1 MAALHARS
9 AGGGLRIGRH
19 DARDARRA
27 AGRRRRNGGSR
38 LRALGMPPPMT
49 SLRVL
54 LLVTLGVGVLPIQP
68 ADAQGTQP
76 MRKAELVRMLARRAL
91 SKPQIATLV
100 RRNCVT
106 FQPTAHDRAELRAAG
121 ADDAVLAAIDQCLR
135 ARLARATPPPRPVVP
150 APARPSA
157 PPPSPVVAVTQ
168 APTDTPARA
177 APPLPPAAPR
187 PVISERL
194 TQFTGG
200 AELHGTVGST
210 LAQALVLE
218 VRDTAGAPF
227 VGQPVT
233 ITTSSGGGTVTPS
246 AAESD
251 TSGVVRVRVTLGE
264 RAGPTTITA
273 RVGTLTRTVLV
284 RGDPGAPEA
293 LVVER
298 GDTPVVGSLTL
309 RSRDTVVLRVVAR
322 DRYGNRTALDKFAA
336 TTTARAIALTAT
348 ATDAAG
354 SVMLVPRRSGVGE
367 LTLSG
372 SGVRARLPLDVVLPT
387 TSVGAWGIGARTAWL
402 GGNHPWIGLAGV
414 TGIKGADFSI
424 FGRRTVVAGVSLAL
438 GATAGSLNADQ
449 TTGSV
454 SLQLLEGFGRAGFA
468 LVPRGPGR
476 PGVSLPGRR
485 YRLKS
490 GDNGQTVYNTNL
502 FWSGGVGA
510 DVVVTPSVIVELRV
524 ERQWMRDTNKG
535 HVATLWPVAAG
546 ARVGL

>member
-1 MAALHARS
+1 MAALHARR

-19 DARDARRA
+19 DAHDARRA
-27 AGRRRRNGGSR
+27 AGRRRRSGRSR
-38 LRALGMPPPMT
+38 LRALGMPPAMT

-54 LLVTLGVGVLPIQP
+54 LLVTLGVLPIQP
-68 ADAQGTQP
+68 AGAQGTQP
-76 MRKAELVRMLARRAL
+76 LRKAELVRMLARRAL

-135 ARLARATPPPRPVVP
+135 ARLARATPPPPPPRPVAP
-150 APARPSA
+150 APVRPSA
-157 PPPSPVVAVTQ
+157 PAPSPVVAATQ
-168 APTDTPARA
+168 APTDTSAHP
-177 APPLPPAAPR
+177 APPPSPPR
-187 PVISERL
+187 PVMSERL
-194 TQFTGG
+194 TQFTSG
-200 AELHGTVGST
+200 AELHGTVGAT
-210 LAQALVLE
+210 LAQPLVLE
-218 VRDTAGAPF
+218 VRDTTGAPF
-227 VGQPVT
+227 VGHPVT
-233 ITTSSGGGTVTPS
+233 ITTTSGTVTPS

-251 TSGVVRVRVTLGE
+251 TSGVMSVRVTLGE
-264 RAGPTTITA
+264 RAGATTITA
-273 RVGTLTRTVLV
+273 TVGTLTRTVLV
-284 RGDPGAPEA
+284 RADPGPPEA

-354 SVMLVPRRSGVGE
+354 SVTLVPRRSGVGE

-372 SGVRARLPLDVVLPT
+372 SGVRARLPVDVVLP
-387 TSVGAWGIGARTAWL
+387 
-402 GGNHPWIGLAGV
+402 
-414 TGIKGADFSI
+414 
-424 FGRRTVVAGVSLAL
+424 TVVAGVSLAL

-454 SLQLLEGFGRAGFA
+454 SLQLLEGYGRAEFA
-468 LVPRGPGR
+468 LVPRGT
-476 PGVSLPGRR
+476 VSPVLTLGAGG

-490 GDNGQTVYNTNL
+490 GDNGQTVYHTNL

-510 DVVVTPSVIVELRV
+510 DVVVTASVIVELRV
-524 ERQWMRDTNKG
+524 ERQWMRDTGEG

-546 ARVGL
+546 VRVGL

>member
-1 MAALHARS
+1 
-9 AGGGLRIGRH
+9 
-19 DARDARRA
+19 
-27 AGRRRRNGGSR
+27 
-38 LRALGMPPPMT
+38 MT

-54 LLVTLGVGVLPIQP
+54 LLVTLGVLPIQP
-68 ADAQGTQP
+68 AGAQGTQP
-76 MRKAELVRMLARRAL
+76 LRKAELVRMLARRAL
-91 SKPQIATLV
+91 SKPQITTLV

-135 ARLARATPPPRPVVP
+135 ARLARATPPPSPQPVAP

-157 PPPSPVVAVTQ
+157 PVPSPVVAV
-168 APTDTPARA
+168 TDTPARA
-177 APPLPPAAPR
+177 APPPPPPPR
-187 PVISERL
+187 PVMSERL

-200 AELHGTVGST
+200 ADLHGTVGST

-218 VRDTAGAPF
+218 VRDTTGAPF

-233 ITTSSGGGTVTPS
+233 ITTSSGGATVTPS
-246 AAESD
+246 DAESD
-251 TSGVVRVRVTLGE
+251 TSGLVRVRVTLGE
-264 RAGPTTITA
+264 RAGATTITA
-273 RVGTLTRTVLV
+273 TVGTLTRTVLV
-284 RGDPGAPEA
+284 RADPGPPEA
-293 LVVER
+293 LAVER
-298 GDTPVVGSLTL
+298 GDTAVVGSLML

-354 SVMLVPRRSGVGE
+354 SVTLVPRRSGVGE

-372 SGVRARLPLDVVLPT
+372 SGVRARLPVDVVLAT
-387 TSVGAWGIGARTAWL
+387 TSVGPWGIGARTAWL
-402 GGNHPWIGLAGV
+402 GANHPWIGLVGV

-424 FGRRTVVAGVSLAL
+424 FGRRTVVAGLSLAL

-454 SLQLLEGFGRAGFA
+454 SLQLLEGYGRAEFA
-468 LVPRGPGR
+468 LVPRGT
-476 PGVSLPGRR
+476 VSPVLSLGAGA

-490 GDNGQTVYNTNL
+490 GDNGQTVYHTNL

-510 DVVVTPSVIVELRV
+510 DVVVTASVIVELRV
-524 ERQWMRDTNKG
+524 ERQWMRDAGEG
-535 HVATLWPVAAG
+535 HVATFWPIAAG
-546 ARVGL
+546 VRVEL

>member
-27 AGRRRRNGGSR
+27 AGRRRRSGGSR
-38 LRALGMPPPMT
+38 FRALGMPPAMT

-54 LLVTLGVGVLPIQP
+54 LLVTLGVLSVQS
-68 ADAQGTQP
+68 ARAQGTQP
-76 MRKAELVRMLARRAL
+76 LRKAELVRMLARRAL

-135 ARLARATPPPRPVVP
+135 ARLARAAPPPPPRPGPVVP

-157 PPPSPVVAVTQ
+157 PAPSPVVAVTQ
-168 APTDTPARA
+168 AP
-177 APPLPPAAPR
+177 APPPPPAPPR

-210 LAQALVLE
+210 LPQALVLE
-218 VRDTAGAPF
+218 VRDTTGAPF

-233 ITTSSGGGTVTPS
+233 LTTSSGTVTPS

-264 RAGPTTITA
+264 HAGATTITA
-273 RVGTLTRTVLV
+273 TVGTLTRTVLV
-284 RGDPGAPEA
+284 RTDPGPPEA

-298 GDTPVVGSLTL
+298 GDTPVVGRLTL
-309 RSRDTVVLRVVAR
+309 RSRDTVVLRVEAR

-354 SVMLVPRRSGVGE
+354 SVTLVPRRSGAEE

-372 SGVRARLPLDVVLPT
+372 SGLRARLPVDVVLPT
-387 TSVGAWGIGARTAWL
+387 TSAGPWGIGARTAWL
-402 GGNHPWIGLAGV
+402 GANDPWIGLAGV

-424 FGRRTVVAGVSLAL
+424 FGRRTVVAGLSLAL

-449 TTGSV
+449 TTRAV
-454 SLQLLEGFGRAGFA
+454 SLQLLEGYGRAEFA
-468 LVPRGPGR
+468 LVPRGT
-476 PGVSLPGRR
+476 VSPVLSLGAGAF
-485 YRLKS
+485 RLKS
-490 GDNGQTVYNTNL
+490 GDNGQTVYHTNL

-510 DVVVTPSVIVELRV
+510 DVVVTASVIVELRV
-524 ERQWMRDTNKG
+524 ERQWMRDANQG
-535 HVATLWPVAAG
+535 HVATFWPLSAG
-546 ARVGL
+546 VRVGL

>member
-1 MAALHARS
+1 
-9 AGGGLRIGRH
+9 
-19 DARDARRA
+19 
-27 AGRRRRNGGSR
+27 
-38 LRALGMPPPMT
+38 MPPAMT

-54 LLVTLGVGVLPIQP
+54 LLVTLGVLPNQP
-68 ADAQGTQP
+68 ASAQGTQP
-76 MRKAELVRMLARRAL
+76 LRKAELVRMLARRAL

-135 ARLARATPPPRPVVP
+135 ARLARATPPPPPPRPVAP
-150 APARPSA
+150 APVRPSA
-157 PPPSPVVAVTQ
+157 PAPSPVVAATQ
-168 APTDTPARA
+168 APTDTSAHP
-177 APPLPPAAPR
+177 APPPSPPR
-187 PVISERL
+187 PVMSERL
-194 TQFTGG
+194 TQFTSG
-200 AELHGTVGST
+200 AELHGTVGAT
-210 LAQALVLE
+210 LAQPLVLE
-218 VRDTAGAPF
+218 VRDTTGAPF
-227 VGQPVT
+227 VGHPVT
-233 ITTSSGGGTVTPS
+233 ITTTSGTVTPS

-251 TSGVVRVRVTLGE
+251 TSGVMSVRVTLGE
-264 RAGPTTITA
+264 RAGATTITA

-284 RGDPGAPEA
+284 RADPGPPEA

-354 SVMLVPRRSGVGE
+354 SVTLVPRRSGVGE

-372 SGVRARLPLDVVLPT
+372 SGLRARLPVDVVLPT
-387 TSVGAWGIGARTAWL
+387 TSVGLWEIGARTAWL
-402 GGNHPWIGLAGV
+402 GANDPWIGLAGV

-424 FGRRTVVAGVSLAL
+424 FGRRTVVAGLSLAL

-449 TTGSV
+449 TTRSL
-454 SLQLLEGFGRAGFA
+454 SLQLLEGYGRAEFA
-468 LVPRGPGR
+468 LVPRGT
-476 PGVSLPGRR
+476 VSPVLSLGAGA

-490 GDNGQTVYNTNL
+490 GDSGRTVDHTNL
-502 FWSGGVGA
+502 FWSGGVGV
-510 DVVVTPSVIVELRV
+510 DVVVTASVIVELRV
-524 ERQWMRDTNKG
+524 ERQWMRDANEG
-535 HVATLWPVAAG
+535 HVATFWPLSAG
-546 ARVGL
+546 VRATL

>member
-1 MAALHARS
+1 
-9 AGGGLRIGRH
+9 
-19 DARDARRA
+19 
-27 AGRRRRNGGSR
+27 
-38 LRALGMPPPMT
+38 MPPAMT

-54 LLVTLGVGVLPIQP
+54 LLVTLGVLPIQP
-68 ADAQGTQP
+68 AGAQGTQP
-76 MRKAELVRMLARRAL
+76 LRKAELVRMLARRAL

-135 ARLARATPPPRPVVP
+135 ARLARATPPPSPRPVAP

-157 PPPSPVVAVTQ
+157 PAPSPVVAVT
-168 APTDTPARA
+168 DTPARP
-177 APPLPPAAPR
+177 APPPPPPPPPR
-187 PVISERL
+187 PVMSERL
-194 TQFTGG
+194 TQFTSG
-200 AELHGTVGST
+200 AELHGTVGAT
-210 LAQALVLE
+210 LAQPLVLE
-218 VRDTAGAPF
+218 VRDTTGAPF

-251 TSGVVRVRVTLGE
+251 TSGVMSVRVTLGE
-264 RAGPTTITA
+264 RAGATTITA
-273 RVGTLTRTVLV
+273 TVGTLTRTVLV
-284 RGDPGAPEA
+284 RADPGPPEA

-322 DRYGNRTALDKFAA
+322 DRYGNRTALEKFAA
-336 TTTARAIALTAT
+336 TTTARAIALTAS

-354 SVMLVPRRSGVGE
+354 SVTLVPRRSGVGE

-372 SGVRARLPLDVVLPT
+372 SGVRARLPVDVVLPT
-387 TSVGAWGIGARTAWL
+387 TSVGPWGIGARTAWL
-402 GGNHPWIGLAGV
+402 GANHPWIALAGV
-414 TGIKGADFSI
+414 TGIRGADFSI

-454 SLQLLEGFGRAGFA
+454 SLQLLKGFGRAEFA
-468 LVPRGPGR
+468 LVPRGT
-476 PGVSLPGRR
+476 VSPVLSLGAGA

-490 GDNGQTVYNTNL
+490 GDNGQTVYHTNL

-510 DVVVTPSVIVELRV
+510 DVVVTASVIVELRV
-524 ERQWMRDTNKG
+524 ERQWMRDTNQG

-546 ARVGL
+546 VRVGL